1 MTWAPTKQVID
12 LSGVVDNLLGYIE
25 TNQADAHLWA
35 NGEPLDDYKALYPN
49 ATGRLS
55 TKFPHLIV
63 LDQEHKG
70 EDGET
75 DGGEVLVIH
84 LALTLEGAITGPNAD
99 DLVLKAKKYVTAL
112 ESMLINIPSATLTGS
127 ASIHGSPMGYQTAY
141 DILKGHGGKTAANW
155 LQIFQ
160 TRCEYRL
167 ITSAF

>member
-1 MTWAPTKQVID
+1 MTWAPDKQVID

-25 TNQADAHLWA
+25 TNQAEAHEWA
-35 NGEPLDDYKALYPN
+35 NGSPMNDYAALYPN

-55 TKFPHLIV
+55 TKFPQLIV
-63 LDQEHKG
+63 LDQEHQG
-70 EDGET
+70 EDKET
-75 DGGEVLVIH
+75 ESGDVLMIT
-84 LALTLEGAITGPNAD
+84 LALTLEGAITGSNAD
-99 DLVLKAKKYVTAL
+99 DLVVTAKKYAYGL

-127 ASIHGSPMGYQTAY
+127 ASITGIPMGYQTAY

>member
-12 LSGVVDNLLGYIE
+12 LSGVVDNLLEYIE

-70 EDGET
+70 EDT
-75 DGGEVLVIH
+75 DTEQGEVLAITLV
-84 LALTLEGAITGPNAD
+84 LTLEGAVTGSNVD
-99 DLVLKAKKYVTAL
+99 TVVNNAKKYALAL
-112 ESMLINIPSATLTGS
+112 ESMLMNIPSATLTGS
-127 ASIHGSPMGYQTAY
+127 ASVHGYCAGYQTAS
-141 DILKGHGGKTAANW
+141 DLFKAHGGKTASSW